1 MTRST
6 PSEEDDFGD
15 AFANLLTDVQGT
27 VREGET
33 RKLTADTGYLTMLVD
48 SAVSGHY
55 FDDELHPGLK
65 VTVLSYKELEIPYNI
80 VTAGRHV
87 LLGTASGT
95 ASGEVV
101 YTDGKT
107 HRVGDVYVSH
117 HRLNP
122 PIPKSGAWKLV
133 IFTNSYSSV
142 RPCG

>member
-1 MTRST
+1 MTGST

-15 AFANLLTDVQGT
+15 AFTNLLTDVQGT

-33 RKLTADTGYLTMLVD
+33 RKLTADNGYLTMLVD

-65 VTVLSYKELEIPYNI
+65 VTLLNYKELERPYKI

-95 ASGEVV
+95 ASGKVV

-107 HRVGDVYVSH
+107 HRVGDV
-117 HRLNP
+117 
-122 PIPKSGAWKLV
+122 
-133 IFTNSYSSV
+133 
-142 RPCG
+142 